1 MRQGA
6 RSRPLH
12 RLDKMVIRDAARLR
26 GNKTMTIRDEG
37 DFIRQVKHRYH
48 RKLNNAMA
56 TRIQATVKGWMTRR
70 WYLQYKL
77 QKLFVI
83 GKIQAIFKAKL
94 YSRTYKK
101 IIAIRKQRSALLL
114 QRYSRGWLVHKKY
127 QDMLHRR
134 VIDRMMDQFQI
145 YKEQIATDMQIKLRF
160 LLKLKKRRKLIKEQ
174 KKAKKAEA
182 DKNKRFGGRGARRS
196 TNTSTA
202 RPTPAPAVSKP
213 PPKQTPAKLQTTNT
227 SKSEAVSPEKLMKQ
241 PTVVEAKTALPTAE
255 QLASAATMKSPSPE
269 KREPENVKENSE
281 GLIDVQVS
289 KMLDDPVDSSAHGS
303 KTELPGI

>member
-1 MRQGA
+1 
-6 RSRPLH
+6 
-12 RLDKMVIRDAARLR
+12 MVIRDAARLR

-56 TRIQATVKGWMTRR
+56 TRIQAAVKGWLTRR
-70 WYLQYKL
+70 WYLRYKV

-101 IIAIRKQRSALLL
+101 ILAIRKQRGALLL
-114 QRYSRGWLVHKKY
+114 QRYTRGWLVHKRY

-160 LLKLKKRRKLIKEQ
+160 LLKLKRRRKLIKAE
-174 KKAKKAEA
+174 KKAKKADA
-182 DKNKRFGGRGARRS
+182 DKNKRFGGGRGARR
-196 TNTSTA
+196 TSNAPAT
-202 RPTPAPAVSKP
+202 RPSPSPAVSKP
-213 PPKQTPAKLQTTNT
+213 PPKATPAKLQTA
-227 SKSEAVSPEKLMKQ
+227 KSEGVSPEKLMK
-241 PTVVEAKTALPTAE
+241 
-255 QLASAATMKSPSPE
+255 
-269 KREPENVKENSE
+269 
-281 GLIDVQVS
+281 
-289 KMLDDPVDSSAHGS
+289 
-303 KTELPGI
+303 